1 MRPQYK
7 SQAEFILRVLEFA
20 LRGQTRRS
28 ESLTVTLSRFS
39 LGTGPHKIHTPHIS
53 LLGDYMVGFGSASQ
67 KKGGIETDTT
77 IIIYKCNKY
86 PEVNFM
92 YALAFKDK
100 ILIKGSYREVL
111 DHCFIL
117 RKEQGYL
124 LSDSRYKL
132 LNLETGEPVC
142 Q

>member
-1 MRPQYK
+1 MK
-7 SQAEFILRVLEFA
+7 
-20 LRGQTRRS
+20 
-28 ESLTVTLSRFS
+28 
-39 LGTGPHKIHTPHIS
+39 
-53 LLGDYMVGFGSASQ
+53 
-67 KKGGIETDTT
+67 TDTT

-124 LSDSRYKL
+124 LSDPRYKL
-132 LNLETGEPVC
+132 IEISTTFNQVDKLVEAHD
-142 Q
+142 

>member
-1 MRPQYK
+1 MK
-7 SQAEFILRVLEFA
+7 
-20 LRGQTRRS
+20 
-28 ESLTVTLSRFS
+28 
-39 LGTGPHKIHTPHIS
+39 
-53 LLGDYMVGFGSASQ
+53 
-67 KKGGIETDTT
+67 TDTT

-92 YALAFKDK
+92 YALAFKKK

-124 LSDSRYKL
+124 LSDPRYKL
-132 LNLETGEPVC
+132 LNLETGESVC
-142 Q
+142 GN

>member
-1 MRPQYK
+1 MK
-7 SQAEFILRVLEFA
+7 
-20 LRGQTRRS
+20 
-28 ESLTVTLSRFS
+28 
-39 LGTGPHKIHTPHIS
+39 
-53 LLGDYMVGFGSASQ
+53 
-67 KKGGIETDTT
+67 TDRT

-100 ILIKGSYREVL
+100 ILYRGSYREVL

-124 LSDSRYKL
+124 LSDPRYKL
-132 LNLETGEPVC
+132 LNLETGESVC
-142 Q
+142 GN